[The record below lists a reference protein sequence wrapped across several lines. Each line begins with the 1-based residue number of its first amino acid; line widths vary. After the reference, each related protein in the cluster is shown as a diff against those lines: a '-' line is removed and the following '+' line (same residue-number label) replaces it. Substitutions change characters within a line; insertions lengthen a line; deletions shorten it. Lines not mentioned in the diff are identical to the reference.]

1 MKYVII
7 FVAVV
12 AIVGGVV
19 WYSLQ
24 PEPASLPPAYT
35 ATTSEG
41 EGAAEDV
48 ATNAPRTEIIAEN
61 LSIPWEVVFLPDGEL
76 LVTERIGRVVLLKAG
91 VTIPIAGVRH
101 VGEGGLL
108 GATLH
113 PNFTD
118 NNYLYLYQTTEA
130 ADGLVNRVDRYTLV
144 DATLTFDRTIID
156 NLPGAM
162 YHDGG
167 RIAFGPDGY
176 LYVTLGDAGDPD
188 AAQDSRSLAGS
199 ILRYTDEGTIPEDNP
214 FGNAVYSY
222 GHRNAQG
229 LAWDSTGVLW
239 SSEHGRSGIRSGYD
253 EINRIAMGA
262 NYGWPV
268 VEGDETG
275 ADFILPVRHS
285 GADTTWAPGG
295 LAHHDGYL
303 YMPGL
308 RGETLYRATL
318 SGAEISG
325 WDEFFVGEYGRLRTI
340 SVGSDGLLYL
350 TTSNRDGR
358 GSPASN
364 DDVIIRINP
373 RLLGE

>member
-7 FVAVV
+7 FVVVV
-12 AIVGGVV
+12 ALAAGVV
-19 WYSLQ
+19 WYSVQ
-24 PEPASLPPAYT
+24 PELASLPPAYT
-35 ATTSEG
+35 ADTGEEVAEGATTS
-41 EGAAEDV
+41 
-48 ATNAPRTEIIAEN
+48 APRTEIIAEN

-101 VGEGGLL
+101 VGEGGLF
-108 GATLH
+108 GAELH
-113 PNFTD
+113 PNFSD
-118 NNYLYLYQTTEA
+118 NNYLYLYQTTEV

-176 LYVTLGDAGDPD
+176 LYVTLCDAGDPN
-188 AAQDSRSLAGS
+188 AAQDSGSLAGS
-199 ILRYTDEGTIPEDNP
+199 ILRYTDAGTIPEDNP
-214 FGNAVYSY
+214 FANAVYSY

-229 LAWDSTGVLW
+229 LAWDSAGVLW
-239 SSEHGRSGIRSGYD
+239 STEHGRSGIRSGYD
-253 EINRIAMGA
+253 ELNRIESVT

-275 ADFILPVRHS
+275 EGFMPPVRHS

-295 LAHHDGYL
+295 LAYHDGYL
-303 YMPGL
+303 YTPGL

-318 SGAEISG
+318 DGTEISG
-325 WDEFFVGEYGRLRTI
+325 WDEFFVGEYGRLRTV
-340 SVGSDGLLYL
+340 SVGPDGLLYL

-358 GSPASN
+358 GSPASS
-364 DDVIIRINP
+364 DDIIIRINP